1 MPRRV
6 NLPGAD
12 ELFRAQAT
20 AEQVTAGP
28 GASSPARPAPSGPTG
43 RVRHDEKITVYV
55 STAELV
61 NLEQARLRLRADFGI
76 NVDRGRLVRE
86 AIDMLVEDLAAG
98 GADSAVAQRL
108 LE

>member
-12 ELFRAQAT
+12 ELFGGTQASTDQHETVRRTSVETAQVA
-20 AEQVTAGP
+20 
-28 GASSPARPAPSGPTG
+28 GPTG

-55 STAELV
+55 STDELIS
-61 NLEQARLRLRADFGI
+61 LEQARLRLRAELGV

-86 AIDMLVEDLAAG
+86 AIDMLVDDL
-98 GADSAVAQRL
+98 SANGEQSLVVQRL
-108 LE
+108 MR

>member
-12 ELFRAQAT
+12 ELFGQQHA
-20 AEQVTAGP
+20 AGP
-28 GASSPARPAPSGPTG
+28 GAPESRGQQTAPAGSSGPTG

-61 NLEQARLRLRADFGI
+61 NLEHARLRLRAEIGI

-86 AIDMLVEDLAAG
+86 AIDLLVDDLAAN
-98 GADSAVAQRL
+98 GAESIVVQRL
-108 LE
+108 SK